1 MKKIID
7 CTTGEETEV
16 ELTAKDAKQQEIDE
30 KAWLAREAEKI
41 ELESKKQ
48 AVWEKL
54 GLTPD
59 EVSAL
64 LA

>member
-7 CTTGEETEV
+7 CTSGEETEV

-30 KAWLAREAEKI
+30 AAWLAREAEKV

-48 AVWEKL
+48 AVWDKL
-54 GLTPD
+54 GLSAD
-59 EVSAL
+59 EVSVL

>member
-30 KAWLAREAEKI
+30 AAWLVRETEKV

-59 EVSAL
+59 EVSLL

>member
-7 CTTGEETEV
+7 CTTGEQTEV

-30 KAWLAREAEKI
+30 AAWLIREAEKA
-41 ELESKKQ
+41 ELEAKKQ
-48 AVWEKL
+48 EIWEKL
-54 GLTPD
+54 GLTAE
-59 EVSAL
+59 EVAAL

>member
-16 ELTAKDAKQQEIDE
+16 ELTAKDEKQQVVDE
-30 KAWLAREAEKI
+30 KVIADLLVKKAEQ
-41 ELESKKQ
+41 ESKKQ
-48 AVWEKL
+48 AVWDKL
-54 GLTPD
+54 GLSAD

>member
-16 ELTAKDAKQQEIDE
+16 ELTAKDAKQQETDE
-30 KAWLAREAEKI
+30 KAWLAREAEKV

>member
-7 CTTGEETEV
+7 CTTGKETEV
-16 ELTAKDAKQQEIDE
+16 EPTAKDAKQQGIDE
-30 KAWLAREAEKI
+30 AAWLVREAEKV
-41 ELESKKQ
+41 ELEAKKQ

-54 GLTPD
+54 GLSAD
-59 EVSAL
+59 EVSVL